1 MKLSSLI
8 EQIKMKAKNL
18 GKKVVL
24 PETEDERVIQAAAQ
38 LISEGIVK
46 VVLVGNEDEIK
57 ASADK
62 CGVSVEGA
70 EIFNPK
76 KFDQMDDF
84 VHELF
89 KLREKKGMTLE
100 KARKLLEHDN
110 LYFGAMLV
118 KKEYVVGMV
127 AGSNSP
133 TADVLRAAIHIVG
146 TKPGLKTVSSS
157 MIMIT
162 KTPEYGQDGI
172 LIFGDCGVIPKP
184 TAEQLADIA
193 VSSAEKAR
201 SLANISDPKVALL
214 SFSTYGSASSDD
226 VTRVQEAAEI
236 LKSRNVDFKF
246 GGELQ
251 FDAAVVPSVSA
262 KKAPNS
268 EIKGEANVLIFPDL
282 GAGNIGYKIA
292 QRLAKAEALGPL
304 IQGLAKPIHDLS
316 RGCSVEDIVNV
327 AAITAVESEL

>member
-1 MKLSSLI
+1 MSSLI
-8 EQIKMKAKNL
+8 EQIKSKAKNL

-24 PETEDERVIQAAAQ
+24 PETEDTRVIEAAAQ
-38 LISEGIVK
+38 LIKEGTVK
-46 VVLVGNEDEIK
+46 VVLIGAADEIK
-57 ASADK
+57 ASAEK
-62 CGVSVEGA
+62 LGVSVEGA
-70 EIFNPK
+70 EILNPK
-76 KFDQMDDF
+76 EYAQMDDF
-84 VHELF
+84 VQELF

-100 KARKLLEHDN
+100 KARKTLEHDN

-118 KKEYVVGMV
+118 RKGYVAGMV

-133 TADVLRAAIHIVG
+133 TADVLRAAIHVVG

-162 KTPEYGQDGI
+162 NTPEYGENGV

-184 TAEQLADIA
+184 TSEQLADIA
-193 VSSAEKAR
+193 ISSAEKAR
-201 SLANISDPKVALL
+201 SLVDIKEPKVAML
-214 SFSTYGSASSDD
+214 SFSTYGSASSED
-226 VTRVQEAAEI
+226 VTRVQEAVEI

-251 FDAAVVPSVSA
+251 FDAAVVPEVSR

-268 EIKGEANVLIFPDL
+268 EVKGEANILIFPDL

>member
-1 MKLSSLI
+1 MSSLM
-8 EQIKMKAKNL
+8 ECIKDKAKKL

-24 PETEDERVIQAAAQ
+24 PETEDTRVIEAAAQ
-38 LISEGIVK
+38 LVTEGTVK
-46 VVLVGNEDEIK
+46 VVLVGIEQEIK
-57 ASADK
+57 ENAEK
-62 CGVSVEGA
+62 LGVNVDGA
-70 EIFNPK
+70 EILNPRE
-76 KFDQMDDF
+76 FDQMDDF
-84 VHELF
+84 VQELF

-100 KARKLLEHDN
+100 KARKILEHDN

-118 KKEYVVGMV
+118 RKGYVSGMV

-162 KTPEYGQDGI
+162 KTPEYGENGI

-184 TAEQLADIA
+184 TSEQLADIA
-193 VSSAEKAR
+193 ESSAEKAR
-201 SLANISDPKVALL
+201 NLVDIKDPKVALL

-226 VTRVQEAAEI
+226 VTRVQEAVEI

-251 FDAAVVPSVSA
+251 FDAAIVPLVSA

-268 EIKGEANVLIFPDL
+268 EIKGEANILIFPDL

>member
-1 MKLSSLI
+1 MSSLMG
-8 EQIKMKAKNL
+8 QIKSKAKNL
-18 GKKVVL
+18 EKKVVL
-24 PETEDERVIQAAAQ
+24 PETEDTRVIEAAAQ
-38 LISEGIVK
+38 LIKEGTVK
-46 VVLVGNEDEIK
+46 VVLVGAADEIK
-57 ASADK
+57 ASAEK
-62 CGVSVEGA
+62 LGVCVEGA
-70 EIFNPK
+70 EILNPK
-76 KFDQMDDF
+76 EYAQMDDF
-84 VHELF
+84 VQELF

-100 KARKLLEHDN
+100 KAKKILEHDN

-118 KKEYVVGMV
+118 RKGYAAGMV

-133 TADVLRAAIHIVG
+133 TADVLRAAIHVVG

-162 KTPEYGQDGI
+162 NTPEYGENGV

-184 TAEQLADIA
+184 TSEQLADIA
-193 VSSAEKAR
+193 ISSAEKAR
-201 SLANISDPKVALL
+201 SLVDIKEPKVAML
-214 SFSTYGSASSDD
+214 SFSTYGSASSED
-226 VTRVQEAAEI
+226 VTRVQEAVEI

-251 FDAAVVPSVSA
+251 FDAAVVPEVSR

-268 EIKGEANVLIFPDL
+268 EVKGEANILIFPDL

-316 RGCSVEDIVNV
+316 RGCSVQDIVNV

>member
-1 MKLSSLI
+1 MSSLM
-8 EQIKMKAKNL
+8 ECIKDKAKKL

-24 PETEDERVIQAAAQ
+24 PEIEDTRVIEAAAQ
-38 LISEGIVK
+38 LIIEGTVK
-46 VVLVGNEDEIK
+46 VVLVGVEYDIK
-57 ASADK
+57 ESAEK
-62 CGVSVEGA
+62 LGVNVDGA
-70 EIFNPK
+70 EIINPK

-84 VHELF
+84 VQELF

-100 KARKLLEHDN
+100 KARKILENDN

-118 KKEYVVGMV
+118 RKGYVSGMV

-133 TADVLRAAIHIVG
+133 TADVLRAAIHTVG

-162 KTPEYGQDGI
+162 KTPEYGEDGI

-184 TAEQLADIA
+184 TSEQLADIA

-201 SLANISDPKVALL
+201 NLVDIKDPKVALL

-226 VTRVQEAAEI
+226 VTRVQEAVEI

-251 FDAAVVPSVSA
+251 LDAAIVLSVSA

-268 EIKGEANVLIFPDL
+268 EIKGEANILIFPDL
-282 GAGNIGYKIA
+282 GSGNIGYKIA

>member
-1 MKLSSLI
+1 M
-8 EQIKMKAKNL
+8 EQIKSKAKSL

-24 PETEDERVIQAAAQ
+24 PETEDTRVIEAAAQ
-38 LISEGIVK
+38 LIKEGTVK
-46 VVLVGNEDEIK
+46 VVLVGAVNEIK
-57 ASADK
+57 ASAEK
-62 CGVSVEGA
+62 LGVSVEGA
-70 EIFNPK
+70 EILDPK
-76 KFDQMDDF
+76 EYAQMDDF
-84 VHELF
+84 VQELF

-100 KARKLLEHDN
+100 KARKTLEHDN

-118 KKEYVVGMV
+118 RKGYVSGMV

-133 TADVLRAAIHIVG
+133 TADVLRAAIHVVG

-162 KTPEYGQDGI
+162 NTPEYGENGV

-184 TAEQLADIA
+184 TSEQLADIA
-193 VSSAEKAR
+193 ISSAEKAR
-201 SLANISDPKVALL
+201 SLVNIKEPKVAML
-214 SFSTYGSASSDD
+214 SFSTYGSASSED
-226 VTRVQEAAEI
+226 VTRVQEAVEI

-251 FDAAVVPSVSA
+251 FDAAVVPEVSR

-268 EIKGEANVLIFPDL
+268 EVKGEANILIFPDL

-304 IQGLAKPIHDLS
+304 IQGLARPIHDLS

>member
-1 MKLSSLI
+1 M
-8 EQIKMKAKNL
+8 EQIKNKAKNL

-24 PETEDERVIQAAAQ
+24 PETEDTRVIEAAAQ
-38 LISEGIVK
+38 LIKEGTVK
-46 VVLVGNEDEIK
+46 VVLVGAENEVK
-57 ASADK
+57 ASAEK
-62 CGVSVEGA
+62 LGVSVEGA
-70 EIFNPK
+70 EILNPK
-76 KFDQMDDF
+76 EYAQMDDF
-84 VHELF
+84 VQELF

-100 KARKLLEHDN
+100 KARKILEHDN

-118 KKEYVVGMV
+118 RKEYVSGMV

-133 TADVLRAAIHIVG
+133 TADVLRAAIHVVG

-162 KTPEYGQDGI
+162 NTPEYGENGI

-184 TAEQLADIA
+184 TSEQLADIA
-193 VSSAEKAR
+193 ISSAEKAR
-201 SLANISDPKVALL
+201 SLVDMKDPKVAML
-214 SFSTYGSASSDD
+214 SFSTYGSASSED
-226 VTRVQEAAEI
+226 VTRVQEAVEI
-236 LKSRNVDFKF
+236 LKARNVDFKF

-251 FDAAVVPSVSA
+251 FDAAVVPEVSH

-268 EIKGEANVLIFPDL
+268 EIKGEANILIFPDL

>member
-1 MKLSSLI
+1 M
-8 EQIKMKAKNL
+8 EQIKSKAKSL

-24 PETEDERVIQAAAQ
+24 PETEDTRVIEAAAQ
-38 LISEGIVK
+38 LIKEGTVK
-46 VVLVGNEDEIK
+46 VVLVGAVNEIK
-57 ASADK
+57 ASAEK
-62 CGVSVEGA
+62 LGVSVEGA
-70 EIFNPK
+70 EILDPK
-76 KFDQMDDF
+76 EYAQMDDF
-84 VHELF
+84 VQELF

-100 KARKLLEHDN
+100 KARKTLEHDN

-118 KKEYVVGMV
+118 RKGYVSGMV

-133 TADVLRAAIHIVG
+133 TADVLRAAIHVVG

-162 KTPEYGQDGI
+162 NTPEYGENGV

-184 TAEQLADIA
+184 TSEQLADIA
-193 VSSAEKAR
+193 ISSAEKAR
-201 SLANISDPKVALL
+201 SLVNIKEPKVAML
-214 SFSTYGSASSDD
+214 SFSTYGSASSED
-226 VTRVQEAAEI
+226 VTRVQEAVEI

-251 FDAAVVPSVSA
+251 FDAAVVPEVSR

-268 EIKGEANVLIFPDL
+268 EVKGEANILIFPDL

>member
-1 MKLSSLI
+1 M
-8 EQIKMKAKNL
+8 EQIKSKAKSL

-24 PETEDERVIQAAAQ
+24 PETEDTRVIEAAAQ
-38 LISEGIVK
+38 LIKEGTVK
-46 VVLVGNEDEIK
+46 VVLVGAVNEIK
-57 ASADK
+57 ASAEK
-62 CGVSVEGA
+62 LGVSIEGA
-70 EIFNPK
+70 EILDPK
-76 KFDQMDDF
+76 EYAQMDDF
-84 VHELF
+84 VQELF

-100 KARKLLEHDN
+100 KARKTLEHDN

-118 KKEYVVGMV
+118 RKGYVSGMV

-133 TADVLRAAIHIVG
+133 TADVLRAAIHVVG

-162 KTPEYGQDGI
+162 NTPEYGENGV

-184 TAEQLADIA
+184 TSEQLADIA
-193 VSSAEKAR
+193 ISSAEKAR
-201 SLANISDPKVALL
+201 SLVNIKEPKVAML
-214 SFSTYGSASSDD
+214 SFSTYGSASSED
-226 VTRVQEAAEI
+226 VTRVQEAVEI

-251 FDAAVVPSVSA
+251 FDAAVVPEVSR

-268 EIKGEANVLIFPDL
+268 EVKGEANILIFPDL

-304 IQGLAKPIHDLS
+304 IQGLARPIHDLS

>member
-1 MKLSSLI
+1 MSNLI
-8 EQIKMKAKNL
+8 EQIKDKAKKL

-24 PETEDERVIQAAAQ
+24 PETEDSRVIEAAAQ
-38 LISEGIVK
+38 LVKEDIVK
-46 VVLVGNEDEIK
+46 VVLIGVAQEIHE
-57 ASADK
+57 SAK
-62 CGVSVEGA
+62 KLGVNLEGA
-70 EIFNPK
+70 EIINPK
-76 KFDQMDDF
+76 EFSDMDDF
-84 VHELF
+84 VQELF

-100 KARKLLEHDN
+100 KAKKTLEHDN

-118 KKEYVVGMV
+118 RKNYVSGMV

-146 TKPGLKTVSSS
+146 TKPGLRTVSSS

-162 KTPEYGQDGI
+162 NTPEYGKDGI

-201 SLANISDPKVALL
+201 SLVDITDPKVALL
-214 SFSTYGSASSDD
+214 SFSTYGSASSED
-226 VTRVQEAAEI
+226 VTRVQEAVEI

-251 FDAAVVPSVSA
+251 FDAAIVPSVSA

-268 EIKGEANVLIFPDL
+268 EIKGEANILIFPDL

-304 IQGLAKPIHDLS
+304 IQGLNKPIHDLS

>member
-1 MKLSSLI
+1 M
-8 EQIKMKAKNL
+8 EQIKSKAKNL

-24 PETEDERVIQAAAQ
+24 PETEDTRVIEAAAQ
-38 LISEGIVK
+38 LIKEGTVK
-46 VVLVGNEDEIK
+46 VVLVGAVNEIK
-57 ASADK
+57 ASAEK
-62 CGVSVEGA
+62 LGVSVEGA
-70 EIFNPK
+70 EILDPK
-76 KFDQMDDF
+76 EYAQMDDF
-84 VHELF
+84 VQELF

-100 KARKLLEHDN
+100 KARKTLEHDN

-118 KKEYVVGMV
+118 RKGYVSGMV

-133 TADVLRAAIHIVG
+133 TADVLRAAIHVVG

-162 KTPEYGQDGI
+162 NTPEYGENGV

-184 TAEQLADIA
+184 TSEQLADIA
-193 VSSAEKAR
+193 ISSAEKAR
-201 SLANISDPKVALL
+201 SLVNIKEPKVAML
-214 SFSTYGSASSDD
+214 SFSTYGSASSED
-226 VTRVQEAAEI
+226 VTRVQEAVEI

-251 FDAAVVPSVSA
+251 FDAAVVPEVSR

-268 EIKGEANVLIFPDL
+268 EVKGEANILIFPDL

-304 IQGLAKPIHDLS
+304 IQGLARPIHDLS

>member
-1 MKLSSLI
+1 M
-8 EQIKMKAKNL
+8 EQIKSKAKDL

-24 PETEDERVIQAAAQ
+24 PETEDIRVIEAAAQ
-38 LISEGIVK
+38 LIKEGTVK
-46 VVLVGNEDEIK
+46 VILVGAADEIK
-57 ASADK
+57 ASSEK
-62 CGVSVEGA
+62 LGVCVEGA
-70 EIFNPK
+70 EILNPK
-76 KFDQMDDF
+76 EYAQMDDF
-84 VHELF
+84 VQELF

-100 KARKLLEHDN
+100 KARKTLEHDN

-118 KKEYVVGMV
+118 RKGYVSGMV

-133 TADVLRAAIHIVG
+133 TADVLRAAIHVVG

-162 KTPEYGQDGI
+162 NTPEYGENGV

-184 TAEQLADIA
+184 TSEQLADIA
-193 VSSAEKAR
+193 ISSAEKAR
-201 SLANISDPKVALL
+201 SLVNIKEPKVAML
-214 SFSTYGSASSDD
+214 SFSTYGSASSED
-226 VTRVQEAAEI
+226 VTRVQEAVEI

-251 FDAAVVPSVSA
+251 FDAAVVPEVSR

-268 EIKGEANVLIFPDL
+268 EVKGEANILIFPDL

-316 RGCSVEDIVNV
+316 RGCSVQDIVNV

>member
-1 MKLSSLI
+1 MSSLM
-8 EQIKMKAKNL
+8 EQIKSKAKNL

-24 PETEDERVIQAAAQ
+24 PETEDTRVIEAAAQ
-38 LISEGIVK
+38 LIKEGTVK
-46 VVLVGNEDEIK
+46 VILVGAADEIK
-57 ASADK
+57 ASAEK
-62 CGVSVEGA
+62 LGVCVEGA
-70 EIFNPK
+70 EILNPK
-76 KFDQMDDF
+76 EYAQMDDF
-84 VHELF
+84 VQELF

-100 KARKLLEHDN
+100 KAKKILEHDN

-118 KKEYVVGMV
+118 RKGHAAGMV

-133 TADVLRAAIHIVG
+133 TADVLRAAIHVVG

-162 KTPEYGQDGI
+162 NTPEYGEDGV

-184 TAEQLADIA
+184 TSEQLADIA
-193 VSSAEKAR
+193 ISSAEKAR
-201 SLANISDPKVALL
+201 SLVDMKEPKVAML
-214 SFSTYGSASSDD
+214 SFSTYGSASSED
-226 VTRVQEAAEI
+226 VTRVQEAVEI

-251 FDAAVVPSVSA
+251 FDAAVVPEVSR

-268 EIKGEANVLIFPDL
+268 EVKGEANILIFPDL

-316 RGCSVEDIVNV
+316 RGCSVQDIVNV
-327 AAITAVESEL
+327 VAITAVESEL